1 MYSTTG
7 LEANDLV
14 NFYNS
19 NILDE
24 MMLNKNSTSAG
35 KFIGAKGTNVKPQH
49 AMNAHLRKSAQS
61 ALANPTT
68 ASMIQQSQ
76 TNAAANPK
84 MYSGQANG
92 QKVGGHSSGSLD
104 MSGGGAPAYRQ

>member
-24 MMLNKNSTSAG
+24 MMLNKNSSSGAG
-35 KFIGAKGTNVKPQH
+35 ASKKFIGGQTSN
-49 AMNAHLRKSAQS
+49 N
-61 ALANPTT
+61 
-68 ASMIQQSQ
+68 
-76 TNAAANPK
+76 TNANK
-84 MYSGQANG
+84 GN
-92 QKVGGHSSGSLD
+92 K
-104 MSGGGAPAYRQ
+104 

>member
-19 NILDE
+19 NLLDE

-35 KFIGAKGTNVKPQH
+35 KFIGG
-49 AMNAHLRKSAQS
+49 KSKQ
-61 ALANPTT
+61 
-68 ASMIQQSQ
+68 
-76 TNAAANPK
+76 
-84 MYSGQANG
+84 
-92 QKVGGHSSGSLD
+92 
-104 MSGGGAPAYRQ
+104 

>member
-35 KFIGAKGTNVKPQH
+35 KFIGSKGTNV
-49 AMNAHLRKSAQS
+49 R
-61 ALANPTT
+61 
-68 ASMIQQSQ
+68 
-76 TNAAANPK
+76 
-84 MYSGQANG
+84 
-92 QKVGGHSSGSLD
+92 
-104 MSGGGAPAYRQ
+104 

>member
-24 MMLNKNSTSAG
+24 MMLNKNSSSGAG
-35 KFIGAKGTNVKPQH
+35 ASKKFISGQSSNNSNANKGNKQH
-49 AMNAHLRKSAQS
+49 AMNAHHLRKSAQS
-61 ALANPTT
+61 ALSNPTT
-68 ASMIQQSQ
+68 ASMIQ
-76 TNAAANPK
+76 
-84 MYSGQANG
+84 
-92 QKVGGHSSGSLD
+92 
-104 MSGGGAPAYRQ
+104 